1 MVAAVVGI
9 GELSFYRTRD
19 GLPDGRP
26 WVEGIATD
34 YDHHQGP
41 ATLARMLQAACYVVI
56 PSFSRGGVTPRPAG
70 CGGCCAGCCRVP
82 PHTEDLS

>member
-19 GLPDGRP
+19 GLLDGRP

-56 PSFSRGGVTPRPAG
+56 AFLQPWWGDTVSCSSRDRGWCFGAPG
-70 CGGCCAGCCRVP
+70 KG
-82 PHTEDLS
+82 

>member
-56 PSFSRGGVTPRPAG
+56 PFLQPWWRDTASSSGRDRVGVFGAPG
-70 CGGCCAGCCRVP
+70 
-82 PHTEDLS
+82 EE